1 VVAPALTV
9 TATALAR
16 TPLGALG
23 AAVGVVDGWHGADGV
38 GDGDGNGEGDGDGD
52 GVGEVA
58 DALCPPQAGRARVK
72 LRITRMRRPFTGSLR

>member
-1 VVAPALTV
+1 LTV

-23 AAVGVVDGWHGADGV
+23 AAVGVADGWHGADGV
-38 GDGDGNGEGDGDGD
+38 GDGDGDGDGD
-52 GVGEVA
+52 ADGEVA